1 MKARIIQHVYW
12 GSQSLCIDPASYPD
26 SSRVPAAVSG
36 VEYRGSPAQRGCTC
50 RAAEAGDDRGR
61 ANLVSGSGLRVSG
74 FGPRVTG
81 VGFRVSG
88 FGFRVSGFGSWIF
101 DIGFWISG
109 SGFRVFGLRVS
120 VWGFRG

>member
-12 GSQSLCIDPASYPD
+12 GSQSFCIDPASYPD
-26 SSRVPAAVSG
+26 SGRVPTAVSG
-36 VEYRGSPAQRGCTC
+36 VEYRGSPTQRGCTC
-50 RAAEAGDDRGR
+50 RAAEARGR

-81 VGFRVSG
+81 VWFRVSG

-101 DIGFWISG
+101 DIGFRISG

-120 VWGFRG
+120 VLGFRG